1 MRRTHFTLIELLIVI
16 AIIAIL
22 ASMLLPAL
30 NQARSRA
37 RSITCAN
44 NIKSLGSANMLYA
57 NDFNGFDIR
66 HKNSNWSRQWYKNAA
81 LASYMGIRTA
91 NNGEEVSTGEGRV
104 YPANRICPEKI
115 GTATDAA
122 TGKVG
127 LNTYGKNGD
136 GLYDFLGESTGKG
149 DWAYL
154 YRFEKIRNPSAK
166 IHHTESY
173 NAITFE
179 GDWNLG
185 RTKAG
190 SPVGYL
196 TATRIHFIHSGKANV
211 LFFDGHVAAMAQP
224 EMYREDPCHWYAYR
238 N

>member
-1 MRRTHFTLIELLIVI
+1 MRKRHFTLIELLVVI

-30 NQARSRA
+30 NQARARA

-57 NDFNGFDIR
+57 IDFNDFDVR
-66 HKNSNWSRQWYKNAA
+66 HKSSNWSKQWYKSAA
-81 LASYMGIRTA
+81 LASYMGIKTQT
-91 NNGEEVSTGEGRV
+91 NGEEVAASEGRV
-104 YPANRICPEKI
+104 YPVSRICPEKI
-115 GTATDAA
+115 GTTKDSV
-122 TGKVG
+122 TGLVG

-136 GLYDFLGESTGKG
+136 GIYDFLGASTGKG

-154 YRFEKIRNPSAK
+154 YRFGKVQNPSVK

-190 SPVGYL
+190 SPTGYM
-196 TATRIHFIHSGKANV
+196 TGTGIHFIHSGKANV
-211 LFFDGHVAAMAQP
+211 LFFDGHAAAMSQP
-224 EMYREDPCHWYAYR
+224 DMYSENPNSWLAYR